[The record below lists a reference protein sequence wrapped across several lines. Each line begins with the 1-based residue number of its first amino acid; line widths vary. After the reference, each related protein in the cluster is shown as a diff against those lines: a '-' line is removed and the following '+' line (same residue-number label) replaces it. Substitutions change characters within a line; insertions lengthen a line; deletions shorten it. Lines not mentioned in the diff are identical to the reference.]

1 MKFKF
6 ALTPVKEFWVQQQ
19 QQQQQTMLSLSF
31 LVLALLAFST
41 LCEAYRFKRHGFL
54 TLSSKKSKYIR
65 YSTLENK
72 QDTEKNV
79 GSEEENVLKITDLA
93 LKQLKASSQSGQ
105 CLRIGVKSGGCSG
118 MSYSMDFVD
127 ADKISE
133 SDHIEM
139 IGDLKTAIDPKSLL
153 YIYGLELDYSTELI
167 GGGFKFVNPNAKR

>member
-1 MKFKF
+1 MSAF
-6 ALTPVKEFWVQQQ
+6 
-19 QQQQQTMLSLSF
+19 SF
-31 LVLALLAFST
+31 LVFVLLT
-41 LCEAYRFKRHGFL
+41 LSCLFKCEAYQFKRFGFL
-54 TLSSKKSKYIR
+54 TLSSKESNKYNR
-65 YSTLENK
+65 YSTLDNK
-72 QDTEKNV
+72 HDIGKNV
-79 GSEEENVLKITDLA
+79 GPEVVEEENVLKITDLA
-93 LKQLKASSQSGQ
+93 LKQLKASYQSGQ

-167 GGGFKFVNPNAKR
+167 GGGFKFGNPNAKR